1 MASFFGYLAR
11 FLGTRFINSHT
22 FEMITLHIIR
32 HGETEY
38 NASGKIQG
46 RGINSSLNER
56 GRQQAAAFFRAYP
69 PEYFDVVYCSTLKR
83 TRQTIQG
90 YVDAG
95 LPCIELAALDEFN
108 WGEVEGQPYTVY
120 ADTYREMIGAW
131 TGGDY
136 HRAPYLG
143 ESPAQVAL
151 RQQEALQVW
160 RSGVDHRILV
170 CMHGRALR
178 LMLCLLTQQSL
189 SQMETFTHSNLSLYV
204 LDWDGERGQIRL
216 ADDRCHLQDI
226 GSL

>member
-1 MASFFGYLAR
+1 MY
-11 FLGTRFINSHT
+11 N
-22 FEMITLHIIR
+22 LHIIR

-46 RGINSSLNER
+46 RGIDSSLNER
-56 GRQQAAAFFRAYP
+56 GIRQAEAFLRAYP
-69 PEYFDVVYCSTLKR
+69 PNRFDVVYCSTLKR
-83 TRQTIQG
+83 SKQSIQG
-90 YVDAG
+90 YLDAG
-95 LPCIELAALDEFN
+95 LPCVELAALDEFN

-120 ADTYREMIGAW
+120 ADTYRDMIDAW

-143 ESPAQVAL
+143 ESPAQVAF
-151 RQQEALQVW
+151 RQQEALQAW
-160 RSGVDHRILV
+160 RSGIERRILV

-178 LMLCLLTQQSL
+178 LMLCLLTQQPL

-204 LDWDGERGQIRL
+204 LDWDGDRGVIRL
-216 ADDRCHLQDI
+216 ADDRRHLEVV